1 MWLNGIVKNESASP
15 KANTFVQKK
24 SRFNGNIEPTPCFN
38 VEQEC
43 PLFVTWEIEEHGG
56 TRLRGCIGTLAP
68 TSLRNLR
75 DFTLKSALRD
85 SRFAPI
91 GPQELQRLHCTVS
104 LLVDFQDVES
114 YDDWEIGA
122 HGIIIKFSD
131 LRGNEYNA
139 TYLPQVA
146 REQGWTHVETVTSLM
161 RKAGYRHS
169 ITEAMLKTVR
179 VTRYRSSIHKLTYQQ
194 YLSIRQE
201 ILNSA

>member
-1 MWLNGIVKNESASP
+1 MSVIRDVGDRGARWDSLA
-15 KANTFVQKK
+15 
-24 SRFNGNIEPTPCFN
+24 
-38 VEQEC
+38 
-43 PLFVTWEIEEHGG
+43 
-56 TRLRGCIGTLAP
+56 RLIGTLAP

-114 YDDWEIGA
+114 YDDWEIGT

>member
-1 MWLNGIVKNESASP
+1 M
-15 KANTFVQKK
+15 ANAAMVVYCFDVLQ

-43 PLFVTWEIEEHGG
+43 PLFVTGD
-56 TRLRGCIGTLAP
+56 RGA
-68 TSLRNLR
+68 R
-75 DFTLKSALRD
+75 
-85 SRFAPI
+85 RFAPI
-91 GPQELQRLHCTVS
+91 GPQELQRLPCTVS
-104 LLVDFQDVES
+104 LLVDFEDVES
-114 YDDWEIGA
+114 YDDWEIGT

-169 ITEAMLKTVR
+169 ITEAMLKTVC